1 MRSLWEILRSVAP
14 AVVGLVAMLVAIV
27 VIGLSMQR
35 SIGRVPS
42 VFPVSTPEQE
52 EPGS

>member
-14 AVVGLVAMLVAIV
+14 AVVGLVAIV